1 MKKFYPE
8 PYAEVMIFSFDVLA
22 ASGGEDGETEMD
34 EVLQP

>member
-22 ASGGEDGETEMD
+22 ASGEENETDID
-34 EVLQP
+34 EEG